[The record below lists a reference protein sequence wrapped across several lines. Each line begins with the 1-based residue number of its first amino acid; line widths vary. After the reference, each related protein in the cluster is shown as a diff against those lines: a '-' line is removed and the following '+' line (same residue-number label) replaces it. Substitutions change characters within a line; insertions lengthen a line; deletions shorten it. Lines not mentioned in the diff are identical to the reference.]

1 MAMNKVE
8 ICGVDTSTL
17 PVISNERMRELFP
30 LVHSGDLNAR
40 EEFIRGNLRLVL
52 SVIQR
57 FSNRGENV
65 DDLFQVGCIGL
76 IKALDNFDVTQ
87 NVRFSTYA
95 VPLITG
101 ELKRFFRDDS
111 MMKVSRGLK
120 EQGYHIA
127 KAREKIE
134 QEKGRDATLEEIS
147 KETGLSTEEIL
158 MATEANREVSSLS
171 QSIYEKDGSEISL
184 EEQLSA
190 KGGAVPAGSD
200 QSGEG
205 DYEKEFVVNRILVE
219 QLLGELN
226 EKERKLITLRY
237 FEEKTQVQ
245 AAKEL
250 GVSQV
255 QVSRLE
261 KKILLRLRKR
271 V

>member
-1 MAMNKVE
+1 MS
-8 ICGVDTSTL
+8 DFT
-17 PVISNERMRELFP
+17 ERLTRA
-30 LVHSGDLNAR
+30 HTGDEKAR
-40 EEFIRGNLRLVL
+40 EELILENRPLVYAVVKRFEYRGYDR
-52 SVIQR
+52 
-57 FSNRGENV
+57 EE
-65 DDLFQVGCIGL
+65 LFQIGMIGL
-76 IKALDNFDVTQ
+76 MKAIDRFDTKYEVA
-87 NVRFSTYA
+87 FSTYA

-101 ELKRFFRDDS
+101 ELKRFFRDNS

-171 QSIYEKDGSEISL
+171 QSIYEK
-184 EEQLSA
+184 
-190 KGGAVPAGSD
+190 
-200 QSGEG
+200 
-205 DYEKEFVVNRILVE
+205 EFVVNRILVE

>member
-1 MAMNKVE
+1 MVKRFE
-8 ICGVDTSTL
+8 YRGYDR
-17 PVISNERMRELFP
+17 EELFQI
-30 LVHSGDLNAR
+30 GM
-40 EEFIRGNLRLVL
+40 
-52 SVIQR
+52 
-57 FSNRGENV
+57 
-65 DDLFQVGCIGL
+65 IGL
-76 IKALDNFDVTQ
+76 MKAIDRFDTKYEVA
-87 NVRFSTYA
+87 FSTYA

-101 ELKRFFRDDS
+101 ELKRFFRDNS

-184 EEQLSA
+184 EEKLSA

-226 EKERKLITLRY
+226 EKEQKLITLRY

>member
-1 MAMNKVE
+1 MS
-8 ICGVDTSTL
+8 DFT
-17 PVISNERMRELFP
+17 ERLTRA
-30 LVHSGDLNAR
+30 HTGDEKAR
-40 EEFIRGNLRLVL
+40 EELILENRPLVYAVVKRFEYRGYDR
-52 SVIQR
+52 
-57 FSNRGENV
+57 EE
-65 DDLFQVGCIGL
+65 LFQIGMIGL
-76 IKALDNFDVTQ
+76 MKAIDRFDTKYEVA
-87 NVRFSTYA
+87 FSTYA

-101 ELKRFFRDDS
+101 ELKRFFRDNS

-226 EKERKLITLRY
+226 EKERK
-237 FEEKTQVQ
+237 
-245 AAKEL
+245 
-250 GVSQV
+250 
-255 QVSRLE
+255 
-261 KKILLRLRKR
+261 R

>member
-1 MAMNKVE
+1 MS
-8 ICGVDTSTL
+8 DFT
-17 PVISNERMRELFP
+17 ERLTRA
-30 LVHSGDLNAR
+30 HTGDEKAR
-40 EEFIRGNLRLVL
+40 EELILENRPLVYAVVKRFEYRGYDR
-52 SVIQR
+52 
-57 FSNRGENV
+57 EE
-65 DDLFQVGCIGL
+65 LFQIGMIGL
-76 IKALDNFDVTQ
+76 MKAIDRFDTKYEVA
-87 NVRFSTYA
+87 FSTYA

-101 ELKRFFRDDS
+101 ELKRFFRDNS

-158 MATEANREVSSLS
+158 MATEANREVSS
-171 QSIYEKDGSEISL
+171 
-184 EEQLSA
+184 LSA

>member
-1 MAMNKVE
+1 MS
-8 ICGVDTSTL
+8 DFT
-17 PVISNERMRELFP
+17 ERLTRA
-30 LVHSGDLNAR
+30 HTGDEKAR
-40 EEFIRGNLRLVL
+40 EELILENRPLVYAVVKRFEYRGYDR
-52 SVIQR
+52 
-57 FSNRGENV
+57 EE
-65 DDLFQVGCIGL
+65 LFQIGMIGL
-76 IKALDNFDVTQ
+76 MKAIDRFDTKYEVA
-87 NVRFSTYA
+87 FSTYA
-95 VPLITG
+95 VPL
-101 ELKRFFRDDS
+101 
-111 MMKVSRGLK
+111 MKVSRGLK

>member
-1 MAMNKVE
+1 MS
-8 ICGVDTSTL
+8 DFT
-17 PVISNERMRELFP
+17 ERLTRA
-30 LVHSGDLNAR
+30 HTGDEKAR
-40 EEFIRGNLRLVL
+40 EELILENRPLVYAVVKRFEYRGYDR
-52 SVIQR
+52 
-57 FSNRGENV
+57 EE
-65 DDLFQVGCIGL
+65 LFQIGMIGL
-76 IKALDNFDVTQ
+76 MKAIDRFDTKYEVA
-87 NVRFSTYA
+87 FSTYA

-101 ELKRFFRDDS
+101 ELKRFFRDNS

-147 KETGLSTEEIL
+147 KETGLSTEEI
-158 MATEANREVSSLS
+158 SSLS

>member
-1 MAMNKVE
+1 MS
-8 ICGVDTSTL
+8 DFT
-17 PVISNERMRELFP
+17 ERLTRA
-30 LVHSGDLNAR
+30 HTGDEKAR
-40 EEFIRGNLRLVL
+40 EELILENRPLVYAVVKRFEYRGYDR
-52 SVIQR
+52 
-57 FSNRGENV
+57 EE
-65 DDLFQVGCIGL
+65 LFQIGVIGL
-76 IKALDNFDVTQ
+76 MKAIDRFDTKYEVA
-87 NVRFSTYA
+87 FSTYA

-101 ELKRFFRDDS
+101 ELKRFFRDNS

-171 QSIYEKDGSEISL
+171 QSIYEK
-184 EEQLSA
+184 
-190 KGGAVPAGSD
+190 
-200 QSGEG
+200 
-205 DYEKEFVVNRILVE
+205 EFVVNRILVE

-261 KKILLRLRKR
+261 KKILLSLRKR

>member
-1 MAMNKVE
+1 MS
-8 ICGVDTSTL
+8 DFT
-17 PVISNERMRELFP
+17 ERLTRA
-30 LVHSGDLNAR
+30 HTGDEKAR
-40 EEFIRGNLRLVL
+40 EELILENRPLVYAVVKRFEYRGYDR
-52 SVIQR
+52 
-57 FSNRGENV
+57 EE
-65 DDLFQVGCIGL
+65 LFQIGMIGL
-76 IKALDNFDVTQ
+76 MKAIDRFDTKYEVA
-87 NVRFSTYA
+87 FSTYA

-101 ELKRFFRDDS
+101 ELKRFFRDNS

-134 QEKGRDATLEEIS
+134 Q
-147 KETGLSTEEIL
+147 ETGLSTEEIL

>member
-1 MAMNKVE
+1 MS
-8 ICGVDTSTL
+8 DFT
-17 PVISNERMRELFP
+17 ERLTRA
-30 LVHSGDLNAR
+30 HTGDEKAR
-40 EEFIRGNLRLVL
+40 EELILENRPLVYAVVKRFEYRGYDR
-52 SVIQR
+52 
-57 FSNRGENV
+57 EE
-65 DDLFQVGCIGL
+65 LFQIGMIGL
-76 IKALDNFDVTQ
+76 MKAIDRFDTKYEVA
-87 NVRFSTYA
+87 FSTYA

-101 ELKRFFRDDS
+101 ELKRFFRDNS

-158 MATEANREVSSLS
+158 MATEAN
-171 QSIYEKDGSEISL
+171 
-184 EEQLSA
+184 
-190 KGGAVPAGSD
+190 D